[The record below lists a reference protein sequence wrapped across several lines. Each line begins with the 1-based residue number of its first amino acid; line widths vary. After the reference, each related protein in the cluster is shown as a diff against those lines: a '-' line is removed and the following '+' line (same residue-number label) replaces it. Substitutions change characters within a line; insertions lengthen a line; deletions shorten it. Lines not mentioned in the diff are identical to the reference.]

1 MKKKKNNNPDMPE
14 NNKPLDL
21 DRTYSSAL
29 PEGALFLIT
38 AVSIIF
44 FGLIVLYST
53 SFAVFGYSYFQKQMI
68 WMIFGM
74 ALFPVILFIGYRTL
88 SDYSVLL
95 LYACGLLLIWALF
108 SRPIKGAHRWVS
120 FAGFTLQ
127 PSEYVKITLVLF
139 LAWFYANRTRSI
151 ENAPFLKVFLP
162 AGLIAGPIIGLV
174 LLGRD
179 LGTTILLGTVFLAM
193 SFIAGLPLRY
203 ILFFVV
209 IPPPVLYFLI
219 YKFDPERLSRITS
232 FTDPEKCQSA
242 DGYQLWNSL
251 LALGS
256 GNWFGIGFTESRLKL
271 KYLPEPHT
279 DFILSI
285 VGEELGFI
293 AVLSVIVSYLLLAFF
308 GYRIASKARTR
319 QGMLVA
325 FGMCTFISLQAIIN
339 LGVICGA
346 FPTKGMPAP
355 MISYGGSSLLAC
367 MIAVAI
373 VVSVAIDNTYP
384 KYDEILHRK
393 LPFFSG
399 KAKKRAGKK

>member
-1 MKKKKNNNPDMPE
+1 MKKKKNDN
-14 NNKPLDL
+14 NNKTMTEKSTPIEL
-21 DRTYSSAL
+21 DRSSSSAL

-53 SFAVFGYSYFQKQMI
+53 SFSVYGYSFFQKQMI
-68 WMIFGM
+68 WMTLGLF
-74 ALFPVILFIGYRTL
+74 AFPVILFVGYRML

-95 LYACGLLLIWALF
+95 LYICGLLLIWALF
-108 SRPIKGAHRWVS
+108 SRPIKGAYRWVS

-127 PSEYVKITLVLF
+127 PSEYVKVTLVLF
-139 LAWFYANRTRSI
+139 LAWFYANRTRAI
-151 ENAPFLKVFLP
+151 EHAPLLKVFLP
-162 AGLIAGPIIGLV
+162 AGLIAGPVIALV

-193 SFIAGLPLRY
+193 SFVAGIPLRY
-203 ILFFVV
+203 ILPFIVGL
-209 IPPPVLYFLI
+209 PPLAVLIIL
-219 YKFDPERLSRITS
+219 KFDPERSSRIIS
-232 FTDPEKCQSA
+232 FLDPENCQSA

-271 KYLPEPHT
+271 KYLPEAHT

-285 VGEELGFI
+285 VGEELGFV
-293 AVLSVIVSYLLLAFF
+293 AVTSVIVSYLLLAFF
-308 GYRIASKARTR
+308 GFRIASKARTR

-325 FGMCTFISLQAIIN
+325 FGMCTYITLQAIIN

-346 FPTKGMPAP
+346 LPTKGMPAP

-373 VVSVAIDNTYP
+373 VFCVALDNTYP
-384 KYDEILHRK
+384 KYDELLHRK

-399 KAKKRAGKK
+399 KDRKKN

>member
-1 MKKKKNNNPDMPE
+1 MTKTKKNADDPVK
-14 NNKPLDL
+14 NKPIDL
-21 DRTYSSAL
+21 DRSYSSAL

-53 SFAVFGYSYFQKQMI
+53 SFANFGYSYFQKQMI
-68 WMIFGM
+68 WMGLGVVM
-74 ALFPVILFIGYRTL
+74 FPVILFIGYRTL
-88 SDYSVLL
+88 SDYSALL
-95 LYACGLLLIWALF
+95 LYGCGLLLIWALF

-127 PSEYVKITLVLF
+127 PSEYVKVTLVLF
-139 LAWFYANRTRSI
+139 LAWFFANRTRSI
-151 ENAPFLKVFLP
+151 ENAPFLKVFIP
-162 AGLIAGPIIGLV
+162 AGLLAGPVIGLV

-179 LGTTILLGTVFLAM
+179 LGTTILLGSVFLAM
-193 SFIAGLPLRY
+193 SFVAGIPLRY
-203 ILFFVV
+203 LGFFILV
-209 IPPPVLYFLI
+209 PPPLI
-219 YKFDPERLSRITS
+219 YIWVRYFDAERMSRITS
-232 FTDPEKCQSA
+232 FLDPENCQSA

-271 KYLPEPHT
+271 KYLPEAHT

-293 AVLSVIVSYLLLAFF
+293 AVISVIVSYLLLAFF
-308 GYRIASKARTR
+308 GFRIASKARTR
-319 QGMLVA
+319 QGMMVA
-325 FGMCTFISLQAIIN
+325 FGMCTFITLQAIIN

-346 FPTKGMPAP
+346 LPTKGMPAP

-399 KAKKRAGKK
+399 KDKKESGKK